1 MKSWNE
7 LKQQGSAHY
16 KTGDVEPIDL
26 YKSGDMLHDFAL
38 ASIIKYAFRSRRVE
52 GIDRATLEKNMTKII
67 HYASLLKAEN
77 VAENTANV
85 ADITTGQSR

>member
-38 ASIIKYAFRSRRVE
+38 ASIIKYAFRSRE
-52 GIDRATLEKNMTKII
+52 EEQLDRATFLKNMDKII

>member
-38 ASIIKYAFRSRRVE
+38 ASIIKYAFRSRRRE
-52 GIDRATLEKNMTKII
+52 NIDNELLKKNLDKII
-67 HYASLLKAEN
+67 HYASLLIAEKQGESN
-77 VAENTANV
+77 V
-85 ADITTGQSR
+85 